1 MEPLINYRIEKIC
14 NGENFYFG
22 KDIFLT
28 NIKMHLE
35 VRDVGN
41 YNCHAIIRREE
52 KVQIQVIIVKLMKLT

>member
-1 MEPLINYRIEKIC
+1 MEK
-14 NGENFYFG
+14 NFFTLV
-22 KDIFLT
+22 KTFFLT

-41 YNCHAIIRREE
+41 YNCHATIRREE

>member
-1 MEPLINYRIEKIC
+1 MEPLINYRIENLQWRK
-14 NGENFYFG
+14 NVYFG

-35 VRDVGN
+35 VMDVGN